1 MTDSDSGEQ
10 LGLACGV
17 LKRDARGRVRT
28 TAEQREAILGE
39 FERSGLSGPQFARV
53 AGINYQTFATW
64 RQQQKKSRTG
74 SRLRLPGKAPA
85 ALRPKAEDTPFH
97 FAEVMVQAQAT
108 SPELRP
114 LGALALRVQLRD
126 GVHLEI
132 RDAGEVALAVQLIK
146 ALQTVC

>member
-28 TAEQREAILGE
+28 TSEQREAILGE
-39 FERSGLSGPQFARV
+39 FERSGLSGPQFALV

-64 RQQQKKSRTG
+64 RQQQQKSRTG
-74 SRLRLPGKAPA
+74 SRLQLPGKAPA
-85 ALRPKAEDTPFH
+85 ALLPKEEDAAFH
-97 FAEVMVQAQAT
+97 FAEVVVQAQAT

-114 LGALALRVQLRD
+114 LGALDLRVQLRD